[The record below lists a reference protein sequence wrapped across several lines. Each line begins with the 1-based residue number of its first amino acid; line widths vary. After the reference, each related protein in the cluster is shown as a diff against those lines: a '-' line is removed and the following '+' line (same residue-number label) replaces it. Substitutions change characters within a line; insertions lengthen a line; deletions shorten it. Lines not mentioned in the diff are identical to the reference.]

1 MTFENVNTITN
12 AVK

>member
-12 AVK
+12 TVK